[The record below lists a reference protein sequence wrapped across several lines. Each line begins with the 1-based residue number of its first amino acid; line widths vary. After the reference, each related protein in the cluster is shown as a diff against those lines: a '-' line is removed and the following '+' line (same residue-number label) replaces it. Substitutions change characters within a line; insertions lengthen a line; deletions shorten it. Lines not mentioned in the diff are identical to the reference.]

1 MTLAVLHIG
10 SILRFLELWQ
20 GASTIAELVKRIMF
34 GEIIAFSLVKR
45 MKGNQNYFSEEK
57 IKYKSNSL
65 IGISYRL
72 QGSLY
77 MLLLNTQLKNHPF
90 FLNLATLLINYRGHF
105 ILFNFRAIKNY
116 MLVI

>member
-20 GASTIAELVKRIMF
+20 GASTIAKLVKQIMF

-77 MLLLNTQLKNHPF
+77 MLLLNTQPSAQESPILSQFSNLTHKLQRPF
-90 FLNLATLLINYRGHF
+90 HSLQF
-105 ILFNFRAIKNY
+105 
-116 MLVI
+116 